1 MARSKDLKSP
11 KGKGKG
17 SKGSKSIKPAKPA
30 KSPKGKSKGKSTSTS
45 PSTSPTASI
54 LAERFNVCYR
64 TILRAAASAGIDMGG
79 QHVGAAHAF
88 TAKEIAL
95 VEANLNRSKAIKA

>member
-11 KGKGKG
+11 KGKG
-17 SKGSKSIKPAKPA
+17 SKPIKSA

-45 PSTSPTASI
+45 TSLHPSPTARI
-54 LAERFNVCYR
+54 LAESFNVCYR
-64 TILRAAASAGIDMGG
+64 TILRAAAAAGIDMGG

>member
-11 KGKGKG
+11 KGKG
-17 SKGSKSIKPAKPA
+17 SKAIKAA
-30 KSPKGKSKGKSTSTS
+30 KSPKGKSQGTSKSTSTS
-45 PSTSPTASI
+45 TSLHPSPTARI
-54 LAERFNVCYR
+54 LAESFNVCYR
-64 TILRAAASAGIDMGG
+64 TILRAAAAAGIDMGG

>member
-11 KGKGKG
+11 KGNGKGKG
-17 SKGSKSIKPAKPA
+17 SKAIKSPKPA
-30 KSPKGKSKGKSTSTS
+30 KSPKGKSQGKSTSTS
-45 PSTSPTASI
+45 PSPTASI

-64 TILRAAASAGIDMGG
+64 TILRAAAAAGIDMGG

-88 TAKEIAL
+88 TEKEIAL
-95 VEANLNRSKAIKA
+95 VEAHLNRSKAIKA

>member
-11 KGKGKG
+11 KGKGAK
-17 SKGSKSIKPAKPA
+17 ATKPA
-30 KSPKGKSKGKSTSTS
+30 KSPKGKSKGKSPTTSTS
-45 PSTSPTASI
+45 LHPAPTARI
-54 LAERFNVCYR
+54 LAESFNVCYR
-64 TILRAAASAGIDMGG
+64 TILRAAAAAGIDMGG

>member
-11 KGKGKG
+11 KGKG
-17 SKGSKSIKPAKPA
+17 SKAIKAA

-45 PSTSPTASI
+45 LHPSPTARI
-54 LAERFNVCYR
+54 LAESFNVCYR
-64 TILRAAASAGIDMGG
+64 TILRAAAAAGIDMGG

>member
-11 KGKGKG
+11 KGKG
-17 SKGSKSIKPAKPA
+17 SKAIKPTKP
-30 KSPKGKSKGKSTSTS
+30 PKGKSTSTS
-45 PSTSPTASI
+45 TSLHPSVTASI
-54 LAERFNVCYR
+54 LAESFNVCYR
-64 TILRAAASAGIDMGG
+64 TILRAAAAAGIDMGG

-95 VEANLNRSKAIKA
+95 VEANLNRSKVIKA

>member
-11 KGKGKG
+11 KGKG
-17 SKGSKSIKPAKPA
+17 SKPAKPA
-30 KSPKGKSKGKSTSTS
+30 KSPKGKSKGKSPTTSTS
-45 PSTSPTASI
+45 LHPAPTARI
-54 LAERFNVCYR
+54 LAESFNVCYR
-64 TILRAAASAGIDMGG
+64 TILRAAAAAGIDMGG

>member
-11 KGKGKG
+11 KGNGKGKG
-17 SKGSKSIKPAKPA
+17 SKASKSIKPS
-30 KSPKGKSKGKSTSTS
+30 KSPKGKSTS
-45 PSTSPTASI
+45 PSLTPSPTASI
-54 LAERFNVCYR
+54 LAESFNVCYR
-64 TILRAAASAGIDMGG
+64 TILRAAASVGIDMGG

>member
-1 MARSKDLKSP
+1 MARSKDLKSL
-11 KGKGKG
+11 KGKG
-17 SKGSKSIKPAKPA
+17 SKPTKPAK
-30 KSPKGKSKGKSTSTS
+30 GKSQGKSTSTS
-45 PSTSPTASI
+45 LHPSPTARS
-54 LAERFNVCYR
+54 LAESFNVCYR